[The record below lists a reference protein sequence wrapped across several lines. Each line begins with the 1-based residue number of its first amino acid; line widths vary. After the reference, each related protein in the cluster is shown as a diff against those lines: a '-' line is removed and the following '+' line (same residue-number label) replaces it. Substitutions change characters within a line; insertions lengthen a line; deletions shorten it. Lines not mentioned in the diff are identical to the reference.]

1 MTVVDLE
8 LNFCHEVCSLL
19 REVNRGDV
27 DEHGFYMGVSTLQ
40 HNLLV
45 GITEAMNV
53 GFSQKCKKGVIE

>member
-1 MTVVDLE
+1 MSVVDLE

-27 DEHGFYMGVSTLQ
+27 DEHDFYMGVSTLQ

-45 GITEAMNV
+45 GITEVMNT
-53 GFSQKCKKGVIE
+53 GFTQVSKKGGD